1 MTVKQLIKELQK
13 LKNQEA
19 NINIIVG
26 NEDEDILSLW
36 DIEVFSERSIDENY
50 IELFCYIEELW
61 KHTMR

>member
-50 IELFCYIEELW
+50 IELFCYIEEL
-61 KHTMR
+61 